1 MHKQQNSKGDWFKI
15 ERVGAGA
22 VVSMIKKNHSGHL
35 RRGMAGKW
43 RIVLPNMQM
52 TSEEV
57 KDITSNG
64 IAIESA
70 VELFVKRVK
79 Q

>member
-1 MHKQQNSKGDWFKI
+1 VFPK
-15 ERVGAGA
+15 
-22 VVSMIKKNHSGHL
+22 
-35 RRGMAGKW
+35 
-43 RIVLPNMQM
+43 MQM

-64 IAIESA
+64 MQIEAA
-70 VELFVKRVK
+70 VDLFVKRVK

>member
-1 MHKQQNSKGDWFKI
+1 MEKQNTKGDWFKI
-15 ERVGAGA
+15 ERVGTGA
-22 VVSMIKKNHSGHL
+22 VVFMKARQHSGHL
-35 RRGMAGKW
+35 RSGVGSRW
-43 RIVLPNMQM
+43 RVVFPKMQM

-64 IAIESA
+64 MAIESA

>member
-1 MHKQQNSKGDWFKI
+1 
-15 ERVGAGA
+15 
-22 VVSMIKKNHSGHL
+22 
-35 RRGMAGKW
+35 MAGKW

-64 IAIESA
+64 MAIESA